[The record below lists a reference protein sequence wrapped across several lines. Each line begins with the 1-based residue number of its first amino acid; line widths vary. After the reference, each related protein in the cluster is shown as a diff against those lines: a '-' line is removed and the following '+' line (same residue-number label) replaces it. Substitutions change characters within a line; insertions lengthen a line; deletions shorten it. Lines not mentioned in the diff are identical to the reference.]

1 MTVLVGGHAEVLLHV
16 LAKEAE
22 TDEIQ
27 LYANLLDTHIRLEE
41 QAFDFLYGQI
51 VDDNLRRLAGD
62 SVADYGQV
70 FRRDSQTVGIPPNL
84 TLTAFVFLQQAGKIP
99 EKNFLPPLLVLRFRR
114 LFDAFFEPAKQ
125 FIDGGLRKDAA
136 DVLAQSRTGV
146 LTV

>member
-1 MTVLVGGHAEVLLHV
+1 MGGHAEVSLHV
-16 LAKEAE
+16 LAEETE

-27 LYANLLDTHIRLEE
+27 FYTNLLDTHIRPEE
-41 QAFDFLYGQI
+41 QAFDLLYGQI
-51 VDDNLRRLAGD
+51 VDDTLRRLAGD

-70 FRRDSQTVGIPPNL
+70 FRRDSQAVGIPSSL
-84 TLTAFVFLQQAGKIP
+84 TLAAFVFLQQAGKIS

-136 DVLAQSRTGV
+136 DIFAQSRTGV
-146 LTV
+146 FPI